1 MAFPALGWTALELTA
16 HELCNTPFGQAK
28 EQARRFR
35 QGQHG
40 PQALAQFGF
49 TQHLAQLRLHPF
61 HDLID
66 ALAQALRFAGQR
78 FADEQAADTRV
89 VFRKA
94 EQKIQHQLAALARS
108 ILVLKDQRNALKQAV
123 FNELDQALEHL
134 GLAGKM
140 PIQRGLGHTHTL
152 GQPCRGDA
160 IARAVLKH
168 LGQCFEN
175 MLTSL
180 GLSRHAGLARQETGK
195 AFIVATALARSKIAG
210 AARGLFSRRA
220 A

>member
-1 MAFPALGWTALELTA
+1 M
-16 HELCNTPFGQAK
+16 
-28 EQARRFR
+28 
-35 QGQHG
+35 
-40 PQALAQFGF
+40 
-49 TQHLAQLRLHPF
+49 
-61 HDLID
+61 
-66 ALAQALRFAGQR
+66 
-78 FADEQAADTRV
+78 
-89 VFRKA
+89 FRKA

-160 IARAVLKH
+160 ITRAVLKH

-195 AFIVATALARSKIAG
+195 AFIVATAPAHSKIAI
-210 AARGLFSRRA
+210 AARGLLSRRA